1 MSKCRNN
8 RFKFLLAIF
17 LMIYSSFTYSQVK
30 YSDYLEKEKESIF
43 FDDFVSNN
51 FGWRDDSKESCNKY
65 VISPGFYELKALCKE
80 KLITSDFNYNN
91 EFVID
96 TKRDFE
102 IETSYM
108 ISKGDPDTYSSI
120 RFGQNESLEKLFSF
134 VYNGNGDFS
143 IKKYDNDWIDLMP
156 WTFSELIK
164 KNNFNKMTI
173 RKIGN
178 KYFFFIN
185 ESLVFECLYEP
196 FFGQVLTFLT
206 TQKSTMKIDF
216 IKISYLKSKRVIQ
229 VDKTPPKITIEMPVV
244 NRGVKIEETSKQIVV
259 KGKVT
264 DNVGVY
270 EVLLNGLEVHIDA
283 NGNFEQTVKLAFG
296 ENTIE
301 VKATDTKNNSSIETL
316 KVQRQESASDD
327 LSNSLIINDIGKF
340 YALIIGNNKYE
351 DPSIKTLDEPINDA
365 NKLYEILTSKYTFEK
380 QNIVKLEN
388 AKYVEIMDAFD
399 VLSTKLTKNDNL
411 LVFYAGHGDWVE
423 EKNLGYWLPVDAKK
437 GKTAYNIANSRI
449 SDYMNA
455 IKSKHTLLIA
465 DACFSG
471 GIFKNRS
478 ILSDAQPAITKL
490 YDLSSKKAM
499 TSGNLKEVPDKSV
512 FMKFLVK
519 RLTENTEKYLSSD
532 VLFASFRQAVLNNS
546 QTEPQYGV
554 IQNAGDEGGEFIF
567 VQK

>member
-51 FGWRDDSKESCNKY
+51 FGWRDDSKENCNKY
-65 VISPGFYELKALCKE
+65 VITPGFYELKALCKE
-80 KLITSDFNYNN
+80 KMITSDFNNNN

-108 ISKGDPDTYSSI
+108 ISKGDSYTYSSI
-120 RFGQNESLEKLFSF
+120 RFGQDENLEKLFSF
-134 VYNGNGDFS
+134 VYNGNGEFS
-143 IKKYDNDWIDLMP
+143 IKKYDKDWIDLMP

-216 IKISYLKSKRVIQ
+216 IKISHLKSKRVIQ
-229 VDKTPPKITIEMPVV
+229 IDKTPPKITIEMPVV
-244 NRGVKIEETSKQIVV
+244 NRGVKIEETNKQIVV

-270 EVLLNGLEVHIDA
+270 EVLVNGLEVHVDA
-283 NGNFEQTVKLAFG
+283 KGNFEQTVKLAFG

-316 KVQRQESASDD
+316 KVQRQESGSDD
-327 LSNSLIINDIGKF
+327 LSNDVIINDIGKF

-365 NKLYEILTSKYTFEK
+365 NKLYKILTSKYTFEEK
-380 QNIVKLEN
+380 NIVKLEN
-388 AKYVEIMDAFD
+388 AKYVEIMDALD
-399 VLSTKLTKNDNL
+399 ELSAKLTKNDNL
-411 LVFYAGHGDWVE
+411 LVFYAGHGDWIE

-478 ILSDAQPAITKL
+478 ILSEAQPAITKL